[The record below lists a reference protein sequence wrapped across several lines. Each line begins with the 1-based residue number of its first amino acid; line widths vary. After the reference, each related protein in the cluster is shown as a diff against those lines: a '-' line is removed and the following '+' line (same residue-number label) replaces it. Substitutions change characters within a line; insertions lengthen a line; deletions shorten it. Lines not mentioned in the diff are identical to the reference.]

1 MFKVTVYFFLYCIFS
16 FVGAVLSTPLTHT
29 ATFSGRLFKVAKAPK
44 GKEKKLV
51 HLLILSGGAWTV
63 TVRLSE

>member
-1 MFKVTVYFFLYCIFS
+1 MFEVTVYLVLLLGMFS
-16 FVGAVLSTPLTHT
+16 QHLLLILPL
-29 ATFSGRLFKVAKAPK
+29 FSGRLFKVAKAPK